1 MMANRV
7 TQHTPCL
14 SIYVRH
20 HEVEGIGPI
29 LLNMVK
35 RINMALINVK
45 VGIGRKFRWVMPS

>member
-14 SIYVRH
+14 SIYVGH
-20 HEVEGIGPI
+20 HEVKGTGAI

-35 RINMALINVK
+35 RIDMALINIK
-45 VGIGRKFRWVMPS
+45 VGICRKFCWVMPS

>member
-14 SIYVRH
+14 SIYVGH
-20 HEVEGIGPI
+20 HEVEGTGLI

-35 RINMALINVK
+35 CIDMALINVK
-45 VGIGRKFRWVMPS
+45 VGVGQKFRWVMPS